1 MANWLYT
8 NCYGKY
14 RLKLPIDKNTNDF
27 PRNVD
32 KNGKYGSIED
42 IDMYIPCKYGE
53 ISYYGHGKLNVFI
66 TSQIVGK
73 RIIKELTVGK
83 GVTLYNLVE
92 GDGEFGFTVT
102 CKQLDYLASNMKAQ
116 TMGKN
121 IRPTST
127 KNLPTSDYEIP
138 IEKIEEYKKITA
150 GIPIGEGLKVK
161 SITDRFLT
169 EILAKKYKI
178 KDIGSDM
185 KLRCMARQRKEYID
199 SYGMW
204 DEYVEFLEKE
214 LAKDA

>member
-1 MANWLYT
+1 MSNWLYT

-32 KNGKYGSIED
+32 KNNKYGSIED

-53 ISYYGHGKLNVFI
+53 ISYYGHGKINVFI
-66 TSQIVGK
+66 TSKTVG
-73 RIIKELTVGK
+73 RRLIKELSTGK
-83 GVTLYNLVE
+83 GVSLTHVVE
-92 GDGEFGFTVT
+92 GDDELSFVVSS
-102 CKQLDYLASNMKAQ
+102 KELDYIARNLKAQ

-127 KNLPTSDYEIP
+127 KNLPTSNYEIP
-138 IEKIEEYKKITA
+138 IEKIEEYKKITSA
-150 GIPIGEGLKVK
+150 IPLGEGLKVK
-161 SITDRFLT
+161 TITDRFLN

-178 KDIGSDM
+178 KDIVADM
-185 KLRCMARQRKEYID
+185 KLKCMARQKKEYID

-204 DEYVEFLEKE
+204 NEYIEYLKE
-214 LAKDA
+214 GLNSIQ

>member
-1 MANWLYT
+1 MSNWLYT

-32 KNGKYGSIED
+32 KNNKHGSIED

-53 ISYYGHGKLNVFI
+53 ISYYGRGKINVYI
-66 TSQIVGK
+66 TSKTVGK
-73 RIIKELTVGK
+73 RLIKELSTGK
-83 GVTLYNLVE
+83 GVSLSRVVE
-92 GDGEFGFTVT
+92 GDDEISFVVSS
-102 CKQLDYLASNMKAQ
+102 KELDYIARNLKAQ

-127 KNLPTSDYEIP
+127 KNLPTSNYEIP
-138 IEKIEEYKKITA
+138 IEKIEEYKKITGA
-150 GIPIGEGLKVK
+150 IPIGEGLKVK
-161 SITDRFLT
+161 TITDKFLN

-178 KDIGSDM
+178 KDIGANM
-185 KLRCMARQRKEYID
+185 KLKCMSRQRKEYID

-204 DEYVEFLEKE
+204 DEYIEFLRNE
-214 LAKDA
+214 LEV

>member
-66 TSQIVGK
+66 TSK
-73 RIIKELTVGK
+73 IIGNRLVKEFMIGR
-83 GVTLYNLVE
+83 GITLHHLVE
-92 GDGEFGFTVT
+92 GDDEISFVIS
-102 CKQLDYLASNMKAQ
+102 CKYLDYIAQVLKAQ

-127 KNLPTSDYEIP
+127 KNLPTSDYEMP
-138 IEKIEEYKKITA
+138 IEKMKEYKRITA
-150 GIPIGEGLKVK
+150 GIPLGEGLKVK

-178 KDIGSDM
+178 GDIGADM
-185 KLRCMARQRKEYID
+185 KLRCMVRQRKEYID
-199 SYGMW
+199 SYDMW
-204 DEYVEFLEKE
+204 DEYIEFLEKE

>member
-1 MANWLYT
+1 MSNWLYT

-32 KNGKYGSIED
+32 KNNKYGSIED

-53 ISYYGHGKLNVFI
+53 ISYYGHGKINVFI
-66 TSQIVGK
+66 TSKTVG
-73 RIIKELTVGK
+73 RRLIKELSTGK
-83 GVTLYNLVE
+83 GVSLTHVVE
-92 GDGEFGFTVT
+92 GDDELSFVVSS
-102 CKQLDYLASNMKAQ
+102 KELDYIARNLKAQ

-138 IEKIEEYKKITA
+138 IEKIEEYKKITSA
-150 GIPIGEGLKVK
+150 IPLGEGLKVK
-161 SITDRFLT
+161 TITDRFLN

-178 KDIGSDM
+178 KDIVADM
-185 KLRCMARQRKEYID
+185 KLKCMARQKKEYID

-204 DEYVEFLEKE
+204 NEYIEYLKKGLNNE
-214 LAKDA
+214 